1 MGRESDDACALWIG
15 EGRRGL
21 MKCVGRCGQ
30 YSLMVMMSGKNALI
44 DIEERR
50 RIIVT
55 DRIGAMGEST

>member
-1 MGRESDDACALWIG
+1 
-15 EGRRGL
+15 
-21 MKCVGRCGQ
+21 MKCVGRSGQ

-55 DRIGAMGEST
+55 DRIGAMGETT

>member
-1 MGRESDDACALWIG
+1 
-15 EGRRGL
+15 

-30 YSLMVMMSGKNALI
+30 YSLMVMMSGKSALI